1 MSSALSSAWIFMMR
15 SVFQELQEQ
24 EIMGVWWVQHKW
36 KQVCNRRGRYL
47 FLFSQLLGLKL
58 NCELGEII
66 VKCLDHIIFIMRW
79 IRLANNFQ
87 VQHTQWKLV
96 KLDKNLMNFLMYV
109 YFILVYC
116 LCSVFICYT
125 QFTNSVI
132 LSILEQYFLIQV
144 LLNLIKWKLRCK

>member
-1 MSSALSSAWIFMMR
+1 
-15 SVFQELQEQ
+15 
-24 EIMGVWWVQHKW
+24 
-36 KQVCNRRGRYL
+36 
-47 FLFSQLLGLKL
+47 
-58 NCELGEII
+58 
-66 VKCLDHIIFIMRW
+66 MRW

-87 VQHTQWKLV
+87 VQLTQWKLV

-109 YFILVYC
+109 YFILVYF

-125 QFTNSVI
+125 QFTNSAI

>member
-1 MSSALSSAWIFMMR
+1 M
-15 SVFQELQEQ
+15 
-24 EIMGVWWVQHKW
+24 
-36 KQVCNRRGRYL
+36 
-47 FLFSQLLGLKL
+47 
-58 NCELGEII
+58 
-66 VKCLDHIIFIMRW
+66 
-79 IRLANNFQ
+79 RLANNFQ